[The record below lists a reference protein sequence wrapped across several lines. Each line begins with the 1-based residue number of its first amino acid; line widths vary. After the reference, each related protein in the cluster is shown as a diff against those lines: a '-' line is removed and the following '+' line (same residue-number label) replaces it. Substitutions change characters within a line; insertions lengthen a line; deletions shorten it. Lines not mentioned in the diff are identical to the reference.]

1 MSKDK
6 KNPIVSNIA
15 TRAELAEE
23 YSPANPSEITVERV
37 QLGIRMEKR
46 MVKVLKALAEATDM
60 TLTELFEDIILH
72 ALEGHSTFSDPKLL
86 EDITDFKRLY
96 GMNYGIHD
104 AYRFKRD

>member
-1 MSKDK
+1 MLKAKEGPTSTK
-6 KNPIVSNIA
+6 IA

-23 YSPANPSEITVERV
+23 YSPANTSEISVERV

-60 TLTELFEDIILH
+60 TLTELFEDVMLH

-104 AYRFKRD
+104 SYRFKRD